1 MPTPTPTESA
11 RIDPARRAPR
21 KDPGR
26 VRRSLWL
33 LELYRSALG
42 KKYVMALTG
51 IVLLAFVLAHMIGNF
66 KLYVGE
72 EAMNHYAEWLREL
85 VVPALPETVFLWMMR
100 SVLIA
105 SFVFHIHASYALT
118 VMNRRARTVP
128 YQSNRH
134 YVAANFA
141 ARTMRWT
148 GIIVALFLLFHLA
161 DLTWGF
167 ANPGFVRGEVYD
179 NVVVSFSRWPVS
191 AFYIAGNVALAYHIY
206 HGAWSLFQSMGWNK
220 PRFNR
225 WRHSFAVAFAVVIGV
240 GNVSFPI
247 AVLGGLVR

>member
-11 RIDPARRAPR
+11 RIDPTRRAPR
-21 KDPGR
+21 KQP
-26 VRRSLWL
+26 RRSRRSFWL

-72 EAMNHYAEWLREL
+72 DEMNHYAEWLRGL
-85 VVPALPETVFLWMMR
+85 MVPALPETVFLWMMR

-105 SFVFHIHASYALT
+105 SFVFHVHASYALT

-128 YQSNRH
+128 YQSRRD

-141 ARTMRWT
+141 ARTMRWS
-148 GIIVALFLLFHLA
+148 GVIVGLFVVFHLA

-167 ANPGFVRGEVYD
+167 ANPGFDRGEVYD

-191 AFYIAGNVALAYHIY
+191 LFYIAANIALAYHIY
-206 HGAWSLFQSMGWNK
+206 HGAWSLFQSMGWNA

-225 WRHSFAVAFAVVIGV
+225 WRNGFAVTFAVVIGV